1 MEFVYLVM
9 SYPADSCYPF
19 SKHVS
24 DKAPTNIYGIY
35 SNMSQAA
42 GVVADIYARQILG
55 VKHGTEYAVI
65 KRRIEPAHGMFLRD
79 AHDRVILSD
88 EKVVE

>member
-1 MEFVYLVM
+1 MEFVYLVV
-9 SYPADSCYPF
+9 SYPADSAYPF
-19 SKHVS
+19 TNHVS
-24 DKAPTNIYGIY
+24 DKAPTHIYAIY

-65 KRRIEPAHGMFLRD
+65 KHKVEPAQGMFLRD
-79 AHDRVILSD
+79 AHDRVILSKKGAS
-88 EKVVE
+88 E